1 VSGSRSAF
9 VSPPSPGDI
18 VLAAP
23 VRTPIGKFGGALA
36 ALSAAD
42 LGTAAAAAALSR
54 AGLAPGRTDLVDQVI
69 FGHARQAGGGPNTAR
84 QIAHRAGVPDDRPAF
99 TVNQA
104 CGSGLQAVL
113 CAARAILLGEARVVL
128 AGGTESMSN
137 TPYLLPRARWGYRL
151 GHAEIVDGMYRDGFD
166 DPLSG
171 LVMGATAEELA
182 AEAGIDRA
190 AADAYALRSQERCER
205 ARAAGRFAAEIVPVE
220 VAGKRGAPLLVDRDE
235 HPRDGVTLEALARM
249 APVFRQGGTVTAANA
264 SGITDGAAALIVASR
279 QAAAELGLPVAARL
293 LGWEVV
299 GVEPRIMGIGPV
311 PAVRRL
317 LERCHRDHGGA
328 AHGGLPVL
336 GATGATDALPASDA
350 TEQFRMLDAIDA
362 IELNEAFAS
371 QVLACLGG
379 LDLPADCERVNP
391 DGGAIALGHPIGAT
405 GARILVTL
413 LHGLEARQQ
422 RLGIATLCVSG
433 GMGLAALV
441 EREALGAPGRAP
453 GRREGASA
461 GGGALLGEAS

>member
-1 VSGSRSAF
+1 MTDGH
-9 VSPPSPGDI
+9 DI

-36 ALSAAD
+36 PLTAAD
-42 LGTAAAAAALSR
+42 LGTAAAAAALAR
-54 AGLAPGRTDLVDQVI
+54 AGLDAARVDQVI

-84 QIAHRAGVPDDRPAF
+84 QVAHRAGVPDDRPAY

-113 CAARAILLGEARVVL
+113 SAARTILTGEAEVIL

-171 LVMGATAEELA
+171 MVMGETAEELA
-182 AEAGIDRA
+182 EEDGISRGE
-190 AADAYALRSQERCER
+190 ADAYALDSQERCLR
-205 ARAAGRFAAEIVPVE
+205 ARGEGRFAPEIVPVE
-220 VAGKRGAPLLVDRDE
+220 VPGRKGATVVEKDE
-235 HPRDGVTLEALARM
+235 HPREGVTLASLAKLE
-249 APVFRQGGTVTAANA
+249 PVFRPGGTVTAGNA
-264 SGITDGAAALIVASR
+264 SGITDGAAALVVASR
-279 QAAAELGLPVAARL
+279 AAASELGLPVVARL
-293 LGWEVV
+293 AGWQVV

-311 PAVRRL
+311 PAVERL
-317 LERCHRDHGGA
+317 LGKA
-328 AHGGLPVL
+328 GL
-336 GATGATDALPASDA
+336 
-350 TEQFRMLDAIDA
+350 RLDDVDDV
-362 IELNEAFAS
+362 ELNEAFAT
-371 QVLACLGG
+371 QVLACVKRLG
-379 LDLPADCERVNP
+379 LDPAKVNR

-413 LHGLEARQQ
+413 LHGLAARGGQ
-422 RLGIATLCVSG
+422 RGIATLCVSG

-441 EREALGAPGRAP
+441 EREAA
-453 GRREGASA
+453 
-461 GGGALLGEAS
+461 

>member
-1 VSGSRSAF
+1 
-9 VSPPSPGDI
+9 VSPNGPISPLAPPADGDI

-36 ALSAAD
+36 ALTAAD

-54 AGLAPGRTDLVDQVI
+54 AGLAAGRADLAALVDQVI

-113 CAARAILLGEARVVL
+113 CAARAIRLGEARVVL

-171 LVMGATAEELA
+171 LIMGETAEELA
-182 AEAGIDRA
+182 IEAGVDRG
-190 AADAYALRSQERCER
+190 AADAYAVRSQERCAR
-205 ARAAGRFAAEIVPVE
+205 ARAACRFAAEIVPVE
-220 VAGKRGAPLLVDRDE
+220 VAGKKGAGSGKPITMDRDE

-249 APVFRQGGTVTAANA
+249 TPVFRQGGTVTAANA

-293 LGWEVV
+293 LDWEVV

-317 LERCHRDHGGA
+317 LAR
-328 AHGGLPVL
+328 
-336 GATGATDALPASDA
+336 TGRT
-350 TEQFRMLDAIDA
+350 LDDVDA

-371 QVLACLGG
+371 QVLACLSG
-379 LDLPADCERVNP
+379 LDLPADSARVNP

-413 LHGLEARQQ
+413 LHGLAARQQ
-422 RLGIATLCVSG
+422 RRGIATLCVSG

-441 EREALGAPGRAP
+441 EREDGRGAPV
-453 GRREGASA
+453 S
-461 GGGALLGEAS
+461 

>member
-1 VSGSRSAF
+1 MSGSRSAL
-9 VSPPSPGDI
+9 VSPPSPGDV

-54 AGLAPGRTDLVDQVI
+54 AGLAPGRTDFVDQVI

-182 AEAGIDRA
+182 AEAGVDRA
-190 AADAYALRSQERCER
+190 AADAYALRSQERYAR

-220 VAGKRGAPLLVDRDE
+220 VAGKRGAVVDRDE

-249 APVFRQGGTVTAANA
+249 TPVFRQGGTVTAANA

-317 LERCHRDHGGA
+317 LERCDRERDA
-328 AHGGLPVL
+328 RALGGLP
-336 GATGATDALPASDA
+336 AFGATDATGALAVTDEFRALPAIA
-350 TEQFRMLDAIDA
+350 EIDA

-379 LDLPADCERVNP
+379 LDLPADSERVNP

-441 EREALGAPGRAP
+441 EREAP
-453 GRREGASA
+453 GRREGASSD
-461 GGGALLGEAS
+461 GGALLGEASP